1 MEVIASAAE
10 LRAPLDRARATGSVV
25 GFVPTMGA
33 LHEGHA
39 SLLRRAG
46 GETATVI
53 ASIFVNPLQF
63 GPNEDLARYPRPLE
77 DDLEVAR
84 AHAVDV
90 VFVPTQEEMYPNG
103 RPEVT
108 VDPGPLGDVL
118 EGAVRPG
125 HFRGVLTVVAKL
137 CNVVGPCR
145 AYFGQKDAQQLALIR
160 RMVRDL
166 DAPVDVVGCPIVR
179 DQDGLAISSRNAY
192 LSGEDRRRGLS
203 LVRALAI
210 AANLVREGERRVERL
225 EAEMARRIGAE
236 APERLDYAT
245 VVDDETWERPATV
258 DRPSRAVVAAMFG
271 TTRLIDNLLLPWDEG
286 AAGR

>member
-1 MEVIASAAE
+1 M
-10 LRAPLDRARATGSVV
+10 
-25 GFVPTMGA
+25 
-33 LHEGHA
+33 
-39 SLLRRAG
+39 
-46 GETATVI
+46 
-53 ASIFVNPLQF
+53 
-63 GPNEDLARYPRPLE
+63 
-77 DDLEVAR
+77 AR

-210 AANLVREGERRVERL
+210 AANLVRDGERRVERL
-225 EAEMARRIGAE
+225 EAQMARRIEAE
-236 APERLDYAT
+236 APERFDYAT
-245 VVDDETWERPATV
+245 VVDDGTWQRPTIV
-258 DRPSRAVVAAMFG
+258 DRPCRALVAAVFG
-271 TTRLIDNLLLPWDEG
+271 TTRLIDNLLLPWDGG
-286 AAGR
+286 APAR